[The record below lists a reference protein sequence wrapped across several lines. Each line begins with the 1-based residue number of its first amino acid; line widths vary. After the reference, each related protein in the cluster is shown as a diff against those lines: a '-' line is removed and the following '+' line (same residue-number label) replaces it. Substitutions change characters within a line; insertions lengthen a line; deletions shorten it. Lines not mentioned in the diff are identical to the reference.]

1 MTFPMVVTIMFFCT
15 LSGAKEAYR
24 QAQTGQFSD
33 GLPVGCMMTS
43 HPVEVQATKLIQGP
57 AGDWEHDLVALV
69 EIKNGA
75 AYTVVWNMTAKRL

>member
-33 GLPVGCMMTS
+33 GLPVGCHMVNKPIKV
-43 HPVEVQATKLIQGP
+43 HATKLVQGP
-57 AGDWEHDLVALV
+57 AEDWEHDLIALV
-69 EIKNGA
+69 EIKGS

>member
-1 MTFPMVVTIMFFCT
+1 MTFPMIVTIMFFCT

-33 GLPVGCMMTS
+33 GPPVGCMMTS
-43 HPVEVQATKLIQGP
+43 HPIKVQATKLVQGP
-57 AGDWEHDLVALV
+57 AEDWEHDLIALV
-69 EIKNGA
+69 EIKGS